1 LKTPE
6 ELEKPQS
13 QCIPTNTTWI
23 KSNANQV
30 EPEKNLVQLED
41 GRKVFRDLNNSKKK
55 SNFIFLHRSRMII

>member
-13 QCIPTNTTWI
+13 QCIPANTTWI

-41 GRKVFRDLNNSKKK
+41 GRKVFEDFNYSKKK
-55 SNFIFLHRSRMII
+55 VKFYFSS